1 MEDLLWFTVRG
12 DHNIVNPK
20 AENEQEVGLGYKAL
34 TTLHRFS
41 SFSKVPPPKSA
52 ATSPDS
58 IISWGTVIKHVS
70 LVGAFYIQ
78 TTPALYFYFLLN
90 RTVSLFL
97 PNTHRHRQEQCDN
110 IRENA
115 LETIG
120 ITFHNH
126 RSSQLPF
133 CSF

>member
-41 SFSKVPPPKSA
+41 SFSKAPPPKSA

-58 IISWGTVIKHVS
+58 IISWGTSDQAREPGGGILHPNHTCPV
-70 LVGAFYIQ
+70 
-78 TTPALYFYFLLN
+78 FL
-90 RTVSLFL
+90 F
-97 PNTHRHRQEQCDN
+97 PIE
-110 IRENA
+110 
-115 LETIG
+115 
-120 ITFHNH
+120 
-126 RSSQLPF
+126 
-133 CSF
+133 